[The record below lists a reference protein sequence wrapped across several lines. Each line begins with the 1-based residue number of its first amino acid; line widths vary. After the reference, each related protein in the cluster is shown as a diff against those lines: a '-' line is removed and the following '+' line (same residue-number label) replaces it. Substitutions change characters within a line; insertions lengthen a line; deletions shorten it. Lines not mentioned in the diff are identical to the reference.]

1 MNGNERAY
9 DFHELLNTT
18 NTLNHL
24 SAIEYA
30 GNGLKFNK
38 QHNKMENIWAKLHP
52 LKADKTPCD
61 LGDYLEIPT
70 NVEVVLALK
79 EGLIEAQQL
88 LRHLNMAPSVHARA
102 NLKVWFNKPWELDTT
117 YEKFMKFKSTSK
129 PVFGENGDSEVIKHT
144 LQQTTSF
151 EEEGDTVVPNQMH
164 LESKLFDDG
173 QDIGMVVEG
182 EVRDAIAHTL

>member
-1 MNGNERAY
+1 M
-9 DFHELLNTT
+9 
-18 NTLNHL
+18 

-52 LKADKTPCD
+52 LKADETPCD

-79 EGLIEAQQL
+79 EGLKRAQRL

-102 NLKVWFNKPWELDTT
+102 KLKVWFNKPWELERID
-117 YEKFMKFKSTSK
+117 EKFMKFKSTSK
-129 PVFGENGDSEVIKHT
+129 PVLGEDGDYEVIMHT
-144 LQQTTSF
+144 LQQATSL
-151 EEEGDTVVPNQMH
+151 EEGDTVVLNNVH
-164 LESKLFDDG
+164 LESDLFDDG
-173 QDIGMVVEG
+173 QDIGMV
-182 EVRDAIAHTL
+182 A